1 MWQEHPWT
9 RQMDGIFAVS
19 LVQNG
24 GVEMLAN
31 HGENRENTGMTKDR
45 SMAWVGKRTMTDA
58 IRQEVADLWISRT
71 DVKTIFHRA
80 KKHNNPEAGVVQD
93 VAPQKAVVLRALR
106 IRKEQD
112 AAVPSLA
119 KRRPAASVI
128 VYDSIK
134 TRMDEALERE
144 GNGLTPEEDAP
155 DILAR
160 TWLSQVTEEQLK
172 DIGFGFLSH
181 RRRWP
186 TIRAISL
193 ILRPLGF
200 PNGRSYQFAI
210 KMQKSDQNWSPKNTR
225 KIAGVCQRGKI
236 NVVATCTAVRKNS
249 EEMSDGWDEVG
260 VRKMWIVDMVK
271 PIRKGCRG
279 DMPSFALRTLKRMK
293 SKNGMGFRKRPK
305 WMMMTTNSKYPQRSR
320 GNNVNRNI
328 SDLRRQTVKATR
340 HMERISCPTDVERI
354 SHCAEDEPIWRKE
367 KVGRLHESLEC
378 DAGEG
383 RVVAGRQREGECWEF
398 VPRWIC
404 RWSYDALVR
413 QIRRWENPEVILA
426 RVSNARR

>member
-1 MWQEHPWT
+1 MERWTEADTGAGIGYPSASGVLPNDQKVVIYFTEPGPGSWQEHPWT

-19 LVQNG
+19 LAQNG

-93 VAPQKAVVLRALR
+93 GAICHVDSHLKKLLFFGALR

-112 AAVPSLA
+112 AAIPSLA

-181 RRRWP
+181 RRLRL
-186 TIRAISL
+186 SL
-193 ILRPLGF
+193 
-200 PNGRSYQFAI
+200 
-210 KMQKSDQNWSPKNTR
+210 
-225 KIAGVCQRGKI
+225 C
-236 NVVATCTAVRKNS
+236 
-249 EEMSDGWDEVG
+249 
-260 VRKMWIVDMVK
+260 
-271 PIRKGCRG
+271 
-279 DMPSFALRTLKRMK
+279 
-293 SKNGMGFRKRPK
+293 
-305 WMMMTTNSKYPQRSR
+305 
-320 GNNVNRNI
+320 
-328 SDLRRQTVKATR
+328 
-340 HMERISCPTDVERI
+340 
-354 SHCAEDEPIWRKE
+354 
-367 KVGRLHESLEC
+367 
-378 DAGEG
+378 
-383 RVVAGRQREGECWEF
+383 
-398 VPRWIC
+398 
-404 RWSYDALVR
+404 
-413 QIRRWENPEVILA
+413 
-426 RVSNARR
+426 